1 MELVGA
7 GVDAG
12 IYTVFDNSVAAHDSI
27 ENVYDTE
34 LGKGESL
41 HWRGVLS
48 VTLGKYRS

>member
-12 IYTVFDNSVAAHDSI
+12 TYTDNSVAARDSI
-27 ENVYDTE
+27 ENVYDTQ

-41 HWRGVLS
+41 HWSWCEYGGHCL
-48 VTLGKYRS
+48 

>member
-12 IYTVFDNSVAAHDSI
+12 TYTVFDNSVAAHDSI
-27 ENVYDTE
+27 ENVYDTQ

-41 HWRGVLS
+41 HWSWVEYGGHCL
-48 VTLGKYRS
+48 